1 MSKKENQISELH
13 SISRI
18 LVPID
23 GSVNANR
30 ALNFGISLAKKYKAE
45 LMVLNVIPAPNILIS
60 SSAFDLNHSG
70 LDSYYQEQE
79 SASNHFIHE
88 AMEIARAEGYPKV
101 ITDATRAAKS
111 IVEEIVEYATA
122 EKVDLIVIGTRGLG
136 GFRKLLQGSVS
147 SGVVAHA
154 PCNVVVVR

>member
-1 MSKKENQISELH
+1 LSKKENHISELQ

-23 GSVNANR
+23 GSVNGNR
-30 ALNFGISLAKKYKAE
+30 ALNFGIGLAKKYGSE
-45 LMVLNVIPAPNILIS
+45 LIVLSVIPTPNILIS
-60 SSAFDLNHSG
+60 SSAFNMNHSA
-70 LDSYYQEQE
+70 LDSYYHEQE
-79 SASNHFIHE
+79 SAANHFIDE
-88 AMEIARAEGYPKV
+88 AIEVAKAEGFPK
-101 ITDATRAAKS
+101 ITSEVSRADKS
-111 IVEEIVEYATA
+111 IVEEIIQFASV

-154 PCNVVVVR
+154 HCNVLVVR